1 MALASL
7 DRSRD
12 FPASSG
18 RPLGPP
24 VHRQFIARLV
34 LPQKHLDQLSLVPL
48 LHHEELC
55 IYTLD
60 NYAL

>member
-34 LPQKHLDQLSLVPL
+34 LPQKHHVELSLVLPL
-48 LHHEELC
+48 HLYPLC
-55 IYTLD
+55 ICILG